1 LFFRLAPRLLFSRPG
16 VAMLK
21 ISTIESTEELVKIRI
36 DGQISGEGVK
46 LLQSTCKAHLEQ
58 GLKLS
63 VDLQNVSFVD
73 RDGIAVLR
81 KLQQRK
87 VEFLNTSLFITE
99 QIRKPRS

>member
-1 LFFRLAPRLLFSRPG
+1 
-16 VAMLK
+16 MLK
-21 ISTIESTEELVKIRI
+21 ISTIESTVGLVKIRI
-36 DGQISGEGVK
+36 DGHISGEGVN
-46 LLQSTCKAHLEQ
+46 LMQSTCNAHLEQ

-81 KLQQRK
+81 TLQHHQ
-87 VEFLNTSLFITE
+87 VEFVNIPLFITE

>member
-1 LFFRLAPRLLFSRPG
+1 
-16 VAMLK
+16 MLK
-21 ISTIESTEELVKIRI
+21 ISTIESTEELAKIRI

-46 LLQSTCKAHLEQ
+46 LLQNTCKAQLEK

-73 RDGIAVLR
+73 REGIAALR
-81 KLQQRK
+81 TLQQHK
-87 VEFLNTSLFITE
+87 VEFVNASLFITE